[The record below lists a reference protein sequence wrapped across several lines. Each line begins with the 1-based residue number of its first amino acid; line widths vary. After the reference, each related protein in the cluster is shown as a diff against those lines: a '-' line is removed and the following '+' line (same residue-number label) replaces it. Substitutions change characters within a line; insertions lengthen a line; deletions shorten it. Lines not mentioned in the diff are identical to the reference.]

1 MVAGDALRGGAGRGS
16 TRGAWRAHL
25 QTWPGLGSLKREPT
39 VKGSVDPSEECVL
52 TLHPGRH
59 SQAVTRQGLFEKE
72 HSSSWAADGP
82 VRGSDRSRCPSKG
95 RQGSAGLGSG
105 ANPAVASGGSESA
118 ASCYELRNQGTF

>member
-16 TRGAWRAHL
+16 TCGAWRAHL

-59 SQAVTRQGLFEKE
+59 SQAVTRQGFLRK
-72 HSSSWAADGP
+72 STLAAGQQTGP
-82 VRGSDRSRCPSKG
+82 FGGAIDPDAPSKG

-105 ANPAVASGGSESA
+105 ANPAVVSGGSESA